1 MMNVLVKQC
10 VAVVVV
16 VVAGGVGV
24 VVDKMEW
31 LESIDN
37 EDEND

>member
-10 VAVVVV
+10 VAVV